1 MYKRVTDLRLNNTNL
16 KIMLSIGGWTHA
28 SKGFNEASKDDKSM
42 FVKIIENMLFQLLY

>member
-1 MYKRVTDLRLNNTNL
+1 MYKRITDLRLNNTNL

-42 FVKIIENMLFQLLY
+42 FVLLNC

>member
-1 MYKRVTDLRLNNTNL
+1 MYKSFYNGIIKLILFLQGRFANTNL

-42 FVKIIENMLFQLLY
+42 YV